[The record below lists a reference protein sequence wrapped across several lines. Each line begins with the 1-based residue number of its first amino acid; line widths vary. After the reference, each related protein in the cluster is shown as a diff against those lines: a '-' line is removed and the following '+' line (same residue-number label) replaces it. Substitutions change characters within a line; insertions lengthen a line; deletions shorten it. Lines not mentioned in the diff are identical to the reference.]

1 VCVTRTGGRLR
12 PRGGPNG
19 GEAMRW
25 CDDENEEGRGGEHIT
40 GGREEEGAVTWSKW
54 RRGPQP

>member
-25 CDDENEEGRGGEHIT
+25 CDDENDEGRGGEHIT
-40 GGREEEGAVTWSKW
+40 GRKA
-54 RRGPQP
+54 P